1 MKSYLQRTIPERLD
15 ASRIAT
21 TNGVSVPA
29 LLVLLTKKDYNADK
43 IAAGNALYNV
53 AAAKVSKAIAKLGEQ
68 KAATDHAKDSHDAV
82 KVSFQNMAKLARTI
96 FADDPGALGIM
107 GLTKPMSS
115 ARADLLVDAK
125 ALFNTTEYTPAMRAA
140 LLANEYDDS
149 KLSSER
155 SKIGELEFAIQVQA
169 QCKSA
174 YQQAKAQ
181 QKTALKALDKWMG
194 RFLRVARLAVADN
207 PQMLEHLGVIART
220 GPTKAQRAGR
230 RKAAETRKKQQ
241 PVLVSVSKAA

>member
-15 ASRIAT
+15 AARTAT
-21 TNGVSVPA
+21 TNGISVVA
-29 LLVLLTKKDYNADK
+29 LLALLTKKDYNADK
-43 IAAGNALYNV
+43 IGAGNALYNV
-53 AAAKVSKAIAKLGEQ
+53 AAAKVSKATAKLGEQ
-68 KAATDHAKDSHDAV
+68 KAATEHTQESHVAV
-82 KVSFQNMAKLARTI
+82 AEAFQNLSKLARTL
-96 FADDPGALGIM
+96 FAEDTGALGIL
-107 GLTKPMSS
+107 GLTKPMAS

-125 ALFNTTEYTPAMRAA
+125 ALFNTTEYTPAMRTV
-140 LLANEYDDS
+140 LLANEYDDA
-149 KLSSER
+149 KLSLER

-181 QKTALKALDKWMG
+181 QKTALKAMDKWMG
-194 RFLRVARLAVADN
+194 KFLRVARLAVADN
-207 PQMLEHLGVIART
+207 PQMLEQLGVTART

-230 RKAAETRKKQQ
+230 RKAAETRKKKQ